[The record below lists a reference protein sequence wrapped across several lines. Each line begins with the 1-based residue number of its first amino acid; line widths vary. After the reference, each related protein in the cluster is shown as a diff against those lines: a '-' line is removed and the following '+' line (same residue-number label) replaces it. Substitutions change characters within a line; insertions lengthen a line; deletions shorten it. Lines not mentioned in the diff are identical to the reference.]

1 MWINFEGSLF
11 TKDGVNVMEKLVG
24 TSDHDHLVWLALFPF
39 LVVIIFPALIRT
51 FPEAHCIAK
60 YKARFKCLD
69 SFFVIRLLV
78 AVNFFELNYVL
89 VDGRSAA

>member
-1 MWINFEGSLF
+1 MGLCFVGLVF
-11 TKDGVNVMEKLVG
+11 TKDGVHVMEKLVG
-24 TSDHDHLVWLALFPF
+24 ASDHNYLVRLALFPF